1 LSGLESADD
10 NSNLP
15 LIFREAAS
23 ASVPNSRR
31 IFLCSPLPPSESSAL
46 IGVFSAA
53 DPASSCEQ
61 QQDTWQRQQTGC
73 SQSQQ

>member
-1 LSGLESADD
+1 LFHILPSRQLSGLESADD
-10 NSNLP
+10 NPNLQ

-31 IFLCSPLPPSESSAL
+31 IFLCSLLPPCESSVL

-53 DPASSCEQ
+53 VPASSCE
-61 QQDTWQRQQTGC
+61 
-73 SQSQQ
+73 